1 MNGLLSVENLKK
13 EEVMKITRKKK
24 RGEPTARKRKDSQQ
38 LTEVKSRSDSK
49 ENFQE
54 KQHMTGWPSHWNVKP
69 LMFDYSKNMCR
80 IFIGKRQY
88 EDRRIIIFSNPTG
101 DVGVVL
107 TAQEIRSLK
116 DGINLHFLTEQ
127 PVKIEKGS
135 RISVPE
141 PPR

>member
-1 MNGLLSVENLKK
+1 
-13 EEVMKITRKKK
+13 MKITRKKK
-24 RGEPTARKRKDSQQ
+24 RGESEAGELTDSQR
-38 LTEVKSRSDSK
+38 LAEAKSHSDSN

-54 KQHMTGWPSHWNVKP
+54 KQRLTGWPSHWNVKP

-80 IFIGKRQY
+80 IFIGRLKL
-88 EDRRIIIFSNPTG
+88 EDRRIVIFSNPTG
-101 DVGVVL
+101 DIGITL

-141 PPR
+141 PPK